1 MTPPIIWSIAG
12 TDSGGGAG
20 LAADQRAAD
29 ALDVH
34 CCTVVAGITA
44 QSTTAVTHIEATPP
58 AVLQAQLD
66 TLAADMPP
74 SVIKTGLLGS
84 ADNVRVLAAFIDRL
98 RQQQPLAL
106 VVDPVLRA
114 STGAAL
120 ADAELRAAYRDLLL
134 PRATVITPN
143 QAEAVALL
151 EDLGADTPQ
160 DIPAQARALR
170 ALGCEAV
177 VITGGDAARIQH
189 HDRLSLDWL
198 DTPQAS
204 GWLSLPRERTPHNH
218 GTGCTF
224 ASALASALALG
235 WVVADA
241 AVLAKMAATFALR
254 HARAVGRG
262 VGPVM
267 ARPGFATEAS
277 LLPQLS
283 LGEVAPALWC
293 TRVRGRAPGV
303 YAIVDSAERA
313 EAVLRARPPVDTV
326 QLRLKRPVG
335 LDDGAWQAQLHAAI
349 TRSQRAADA
358 AGVLLV
364 INDHWQGALAA
375 GARALHLGQ
384 EDLLALSPQDH
395 ARLAAARAQG
405 VQLGISSHSLWEL
418 CRAASLQPD
427 LIACGPVWATT
438 TKDMPWRPQGL
449 DNLAWWAH
457 MAPAPVVGIGGI
469 LEPVQL
475 QAVAEAGA
483 DGGCVVRGLGVDPA
497 TTLPAWR
504 AAWQTGKTSPVRH
517 GVPERPHPTLPQP
530 GAGLRPSAF

>member
-1 MTPPIIWSIAG
+1 MQTTPPPIIWSIAG

-29 ALDVH
+29 ALGVH

-44 QSTTAVTHIEATPP
+44 QSTTEVTHIEATPP

-66 TLAADMPP
+66 TLARDMPP
-74 SVIKTGLLGS
+74 AVIKTGLLGS
-84 ADNVRVLAAFIDRL
+84 AANVRVLAAFVDRL
-98 RQQQPLAL
+98 RAQQPLAL

-120 ADAELRAAYRDLLL
+120 AAAELRAAYRALLL
-134 PRATVITPN
+134 PRAPVITPN

-151 EDLGADTPQ
+151 GDHAPN

-177 VITGGDAARIQH
+177 VITGGDAALIQH
-189 HDRLSLDWL
+189 HDSLSLDWL
-198 DTPQAS
+198 DTPQTS

-235 WVVADA
+235 WVMADA

-254 HARAVGRG
+254 HARAVGCG
-262 VGPVM
+262 VGPVI
-267 ARPGFATEAS
+267 ARPGFATEPS

-283 LGEVAPALWC
+283 LDAQAPAVWC
-293 TRVRGRAPGV
+293 TRVRGRNPGV
-303 YAIVDSAERA
+303 YAIVDSADRVET
-313 EAVLRARPPVDTV
+313 VLRVRPTVDTL
-326 QLRLKRPVG
+326 QLRMKRPAG
-335 LDDGAWQAQLHAAI
+335 LDEATWQAQLREAI

-364 INDHWQGALAA
+364 VNDHWPTALQA

-384 EDLLALSPQDH
+384 EDLLALTPHEH

-438 TKDMPWRPQGL
+438 TKAMPWRPQGL

-457 MAPAPVVGIGGI
+457 MAPAPVVGIGGV
-469 LEPVQL
+469 LEPAQL
-475 QAVAEAGA
+475 QAVAATGA
-483 DGGCVVRGLGVDPA
+483 AGGCVVRGLGEDPA
-497 TTLPAWR
+497 TTLPTWR
-504 AAWQTGKTSPVRH
+504 AAWDAGQSSPERH
-517 GVPERPHPTLPQP
+517 PVPERPLPTLPRPAAGP
-530 GAGLRPSAF
+530 GSSAF

>member
-1 MTPPIIWSIAG
+1 MTTPIIWSIAG

-29 ALDVH
+29 ALGVH

-44 QSTTAVTHIEATPP
+44 QSTTEVTHIEATPP

-74 SVIKTGLLGS
+74 AAIKTGLLGS
-84 ADNVRVLAAFIDRL
+84 AENVRVLAAFIDRL

-134 PRATVITPN
+134 PRTTVITPN

-151 EDLGADTPQ
+151 GDVAPP
-160 DIPAQARALR
+160 DIPAQAR

-177 VITGGDAARIQH
+177 VITGGDAALLER
-189 HDRLSLDWL
+189 HDGLSLDWL

-204 GWLSLPRERTPHNH
+204 GWLSLPRENTPYNH

-224 ASALASALALG
+224 ASALAAALALG

-262 VGPVM
+262 IGPVI
-267 ARPGFATEAS
+267 ARPGFATEPS

-283 LGEVAPALWC
+283 LDAQAPTHWH
-293 TRVRGRAPGV
+293 TRARGRAPGV
-303 YAIVDSAERA
+303 YAIVDSPERL
-313 EAVLRARPPVDTV
+313 EAVLRASPTVDTI
-326 QLRLKRPVG
+326 QLRMKRPQD
-335 LDDGAWQAQLHAAI
+335 LDDAAWQTALGEAI
-349 TRSQRAADA
+349 ARSQRAADA

-364 INDHWQGALAA
+364 INDHWQAALAA

-384 EDLLALSPQDH
+384 DDLMALTPPERAQID
-395 ARLAAARAQG
+395 AARAQG
-405 VQLGISSHSLWEL
+405 LQLGISSHSLWEL
-418 CRAASLQPD
+418 CRAVGMAPD
-427 LIACGPVWATT
+427 LIACGPVWPTT
-438 TKDMPWRPQGL
+438 TKDMPWKPQGL

-457 MAPAPVVGIGGI
+457 MSPAPVVGIGGV
-469 LEPVQL
+469 LEPDQL
-475 QAVAEAGA
+475 RAVAATGA
-483 DGGCVVRGLGVDPA
+483 AGGCVVRGMGNDPSL
-497 TTLPAWR
+497 TLPAWR
-504 AAWQTGKTSPVRH
+504 KAWRDGLVQANPAH
-517 GVPERPHPTLPQP
+517 VPTLSHPTL
-530 GAGLRPSAF
+530 

>member
-1 MTPPIIWSIAG
+1 MTPLIWSIAG

-29 ALDVH
+29 ALGVH

-44 QSTTAVTHIEATPP
+44 QSTTEVTHIEATPP

-74 SVIKTGLLGS
+74 RVIKTGLLGS
-84 ADNVRVLAAFIDRL
+84 AANVRVLAAFIDRL

-134 PRATVITPN
+134 PRASVITPN

-151 EDLGADTPQ
+151 GDNAPDG
-160 DIPAQARALR
+160 IPAQARALR
-170 ALGCEAV
+170 ALGCAAV
-177 VITGGDAARIQH
+177 VITGGDAALIER
-189 HDRLSLDWL
+189 HDSLSLDWL
-198 DTPQAS
+198 ETPQAS

-235 WVVADA
+235 WVVVDA

-262 VGPVM
+262 VGPVI
-267 ARPGFATEAS
+267 ARAGFATEPS

-283 LGEVAPALWC
+283 LDEQPPALWC
-293 TRVRGRAPGV
+293 TRMRGRDPGV
-303 YAIVDSAERA
+303 YAIVDSAARA
-313 EAVLRARPPVDTV
+313 EAVLRERPTVDTV
-326 QLRLKRPVG
+326 QLRLKRPPQ
-335 LDDGAWQAQLHAAI
+335 LDEAAWQAQLQEAI

-364 INDHWQGALAA
+364 INDHWRTALQA

-384 EDLLALSPQDH
+384 EDLLALTPRDH
-395 ARLAAARAQG
+395 AQLAAARAQG

-469 LEPVQL
+469 LEPAQL

-483 DGGCVVRGLGVDPA
+483 AGGCVVRGLGEEPA
-497 TTLPAWR
+497 RTLPAWR
-504 AAWQTGKTSPVRH
+504 AAWHAGQASPARQN
-517 GVPERPHPTLPQP
+517 VPERPHPTLPLPP
-530 GAGLRPSAF
+530 GAPGSSAF